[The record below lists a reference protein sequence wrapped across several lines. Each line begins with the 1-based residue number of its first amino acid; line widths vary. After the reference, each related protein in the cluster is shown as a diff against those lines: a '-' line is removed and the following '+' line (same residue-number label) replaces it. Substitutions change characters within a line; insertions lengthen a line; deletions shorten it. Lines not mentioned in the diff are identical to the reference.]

1 MDVQNPTYTPDG
13 EAPYPQFNVSLQNPL
28 PSSGSFIGTAASFV
42 LPPLLGYAAALIGIL
57 IMKQIIEAFK
67 K

>member
-28 PSSGSFIGTAASFV
+28 PTSDNFIGTTASFV
-42 LPPLLGYAAALIGIL
+42 LPPLLGFAATLIGVL
-57 IMKQIIEAFK
+57 IMKSIIEAFK